1 MVSCQRRAD
10 EVAWLDGVNER
21 EGCWMASEEASGQS
35 LILRTDGGSRGNPGH
50 AAAGIVIERADGSVL
65 AQGKRYLGV
74 MTNNQAEYHA
84 LLLGLTAIQRYSP
97 SSVRVLMDSELIVRQ
112 MRGEYRVRDEG
123 LRELYEQAAALVRT
137 LPSVSFAHIPRAQ
150 NARADA
156 LVNQALDE
164 RERTERAERR

>member
-1 MVSCQRRAD
+1 V
-10 EVAWLDGVNER
+10 
-21 EGCWMASEEASGQS
+21 ASEEATGQA
-35 LILRTDGGSRGNPGH
+35 LTLRTDGGSRGNPGH

-74 MTNNQAEYHA
+74 MTNNQAEYRA

-112 MRGEYRVRDEG
+112 MRGEYKVRDEG
-123 LRELYEQAAALVRT
+123 LRELYEQAIRLVRS
-137 LPSVSFAHIPRAQ
+137 LPSVAFTHVPRAQ

-164 RERTERAERR
+164 REQNERNERSERR

>member
-1 MVSCQRRAD
+1 
-10 EVAWLDGVNER
+10 
-21 EGCWMASEEASGQS
+21 MASEEASGQV
-35 LILRTDGGSRGNPGH
+35 LTLRTDGGSRGNPGH

-74 MTNNQAEYHA
+74 MTNNQAEYRA

-97 SSVRVLMDSELIVRQ
+97 TNVRVLMDSELIVRQ
-112 MRGEYRVRDEG
+112 MCGEYKVRDEG
-123 LRELYEQAAALVRT
+123 LRQLYKQAVT
-137 LPSVSFAHIPRAQ
+137 LTKSLPVVTFAHVPRAQ

-164 RERTERAERR
+164 REQMERAERQ

>member
-1 MVSCQRRAD
+1 VASD
-10 EVAWLDGVNER
+10 EVAETNG
-21 EGCWMASEEASGQS
+21 SGQA
-35 LILRTDGGSRGNPGH
+35 LLLRTDGGSRGNPGH

-74 MTNNQAEYHA
+74 MTNNQAEYRA
-84 LLLGLTAIQRYSP
+84 LLLGLTAIKRYAP
-97 SSVRVLMDSELIVRQ
+97 SSVRVLLDSELIVRQ

-123 LRELYEQAAALVRT
+123 LRELYEQAVALIKS
-137 LPSVSFAHIPRAQ
+137 LPAVNFAHVPRAQ

-164 RERTERAERR
+164 HTQAERR